1 MDVVALLLAAGTSER
16 MGTPKALLTWEG
28 QPLLS
33 YQIQQI
39 QRSHLTQCVVVLGHD
54 ADRLAPLVQAPPMR
68 PAWKARAVRH
78 PQFLEG
84 KVSSIRAGLTALVER
99 PDGVMIAAV
108 DQPLDYRLIDV
119 LLTAAEE
126 EWDRGEAAGR
136 KTIVLPTFEGRFGH
150 PPLFDGSL
158 MGELMG
164 ISEAGQGLKSVVRRR
179 PERVRAVAWQSDA
192 ILVNLNEPIDISSH
206 DLRRGTR
213 AAPEL

>member
-33 YQIQQI
+33 HQLQQI
-39 QRSHLTQCVVVLGHD
+39 QRSRITQCVVVLGHD

-78 PQFLEG
+78 PQYLEG

-108 DQPLDYRLIDV
+108 DQPLDHRLVDA
-119 LLTAAEE
+119 LLLAAEE
-126 EWDRGEAAGR
+126 EWEKSEAAGR
-136 KTIVLPTFEGRFGH
+136 KTIVLPAFEGRFGH
-150 PPLFDGSL
+150 PPLFNGSL

-164 ISEAGQGLKSVVRRR
+164 ISEAGQGLKAVVRRR
-179 PERVRAVAWQSDA
+179 PERVRAVAWDSDDV
-192 ILVNLNEPIDISSH
+192 LVNLNEPIDVTSH

-213 AAPEL
+213 AVQEL